1 MVLEEPFQ
9 APIYSRY
16 LSPTPAAM
24 ARKLARPMAAA
35 KPKKVVECDDESSCE
50 DFVFEDDFWEWLGKL
65 NHMFTFHPHCFGL
78 TLVCLLHVSTK

>member
-9 APIYSRY
+9 VPIYSRY

-24 ARKLARPMAAA
+24 APKLAQPMAAA
-35 KPKKVVECDDESSCE
+35 KPKKVVECDDESSCQ
-50 DFVFEDDFWEWLGKL
+50 DFVFEDDFWECLGEL
-65 NHMFTFHPHCFGL
+65 NHMFTFHTHCFGL